1 MNRDYFRTL
10 KILDGGLGQELL
22 SRGVKAK
29 GTLWSA
35 SALIEEK
42 YHELLIKTHLD
53 FIKAGA
59 DVITTNTF
67 ATRRIRLKE
76 NRALGL
82 FKELNELAGKLAI
95 KARHLSKKNVLIAG
109 SLPPQNS
116 TYLADKRERNEI
128 EKDFFSQAELINE
141 FSDFFYLDVLSS
153 IKEIEI
159 GNEISR
165 KFNKKSLI
173 GIHIKNDGKLP
184 SGESI
189 KETLTK
195 IDNENILGVIFACVS
210 PEIIDKNITY
220 LKDQKLPFGFKFNLW
235 KVNNPLPAFKLNK
248 AKFNEIG
255 NNPNKFLGVRK
266 NFSDKI
272 FQNFI
277 ENMQKK
283 GATIMGG
290 CCETNINHV
299 KEMCNLKSLTQ

>member
-53 FIKAGA
+53 YIKAGA

-109 SLPPQNS
+109 SL
-116 TYLADKRERNEI
+116 
-128 EKDFFSQAELINE
+128 FS
-141 FSDFFYLDVLSS
+141 S
-153 IKEIEI
+153 
-159 GNEISR
+159 
-165 KFNKKSLI
+165 
-173 GIHIKNDGKLP
+173 
-184 SGESI
+184 
-189 KETLTK
+189 
-195 IDNENILGVIFACVS
+195 
-210 PEIIDKNITY
+210 
-220 LKDQKLPFGFKFNLW
+220 
-235 KVNNPLPAFKLNK
+235 
-248 AKFNEIG
+248 
-255 NNPNKFLGVRK
+255 
-266 NFSDKI
+266 
-272 FQNFI
+272 
-277 ENMQKK
+277 
-283 GATIMGG
+283 
-290 CCETNINHV
+290 
-299 KEMCNLKSLTQ
+299 